1 LPVVAEEQLLEGIA
15 IARDVSRQQFG
26 VATLFA
32 TLLPNLRGAH
42 GRTVTNDPMPGTSLD
57 ETCQDLA

>member
-1 LPVVAEEQLLEGIA
+1 
-15 IARDVSRQQFG
+15 VSRQQLG

-57 ETCQDLA
+57 AACQDLA

>member
-1 LPVVAEEQLLEGIA
+1 VVAEEQLVEGIA

-26 VATLFA
+26 VATLSG

-57 ETCQDLA
+57 EACQDLA